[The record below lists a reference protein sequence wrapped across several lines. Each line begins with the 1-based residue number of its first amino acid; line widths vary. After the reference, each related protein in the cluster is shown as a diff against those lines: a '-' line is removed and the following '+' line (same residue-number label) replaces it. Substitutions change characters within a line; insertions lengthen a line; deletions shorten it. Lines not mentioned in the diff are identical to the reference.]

1 VKGAV
6 FSARTPGRFSPCR
19 QVKLTAHSP
28 NGLQFQNRTGKSACA
43 TKIPPGDIPLENRQA
58 IFKDLK
64 TRSIGVSMKIK
75 KEKLLENQ

>member
-1 VKGAV
+1 
-6 FSARTPGRFSPCR
+6 
-19 QVKLTAHSP
+19 
-28 NGLQFQNRTGKSACA
+28 LQFQNRTGKSACA